1 MKYAPF
7 ARWWAFVQCQNFG
20 GRYEVGKPE
29 TALRCAN
36 TAQLDW
42 EGSGVGAC
50 AGLNGEGKGEEGVRL
65 LQEDVVAT
73 AGDLNV
79 E

>member
-7 ARWWAFVQCQNFG
+7 DRWWAFVQCQNFG

-42 EGSGVGAC
+42 ENSGVGAC
-50 AGLNGEGKGEEGVRL
+50 AGLSGDGKAEEGVRL
-65 LQEDVVAT
+65 LRESVVAT
-73 AGDLNV
+73 AEMGV